1 MLGKFNKKLDE
12 AQMASLLSKE
22 SSQNPLWLSVACE
35 ELRVFGLFAKVTDK
49 INSLADGLLE
59 WVSMATSSSYL
70 NIDLGAVSRSF
81 SIAFILQSIQ
91 PRDNIATFS
100 SSFLLFLILF
110 LTFSVFSTSFSFFSP
125 YLLSCILLF
134 FRIFFPSLLPHVAWA
149 VSVYIAHMPY

>member
-1 MLGKFNKKLDE
+1 MLVSYLWTNCFLDSRIKLIDIFYFITLQQIVTEMLGKFNKKLDE

-59 WVSMATSSSYL
+59 WVSMATPSSYL

-81 SIAFILQSIQ
+81 FIAF
-91 PRDNIATFS
+91 P
-100 SSFLLFLILF
+100 LLKR
-110 LTFSVFSTSFSFFSP
+110 VNST
-125 YLLSCILLF
+125 
-134 FRIFFPSLLPHVAWA
+134 
-149 VSVYIAHMPY
+149 